1 MIGSSQRRLP
11 SFSFPFPL
19 PTTCT
24 MSTKFDSEGF
34 DLSPSSPNDIN
45 IIYEIGG
52 TTTTDEPIP
61 SSTDSK
67 ESSSPRSS
75 SCSDE
80 PTAKSEQL
88 KEQGNAHFRAG
99 NHLDAYDYY
108 TDAIE
113 AAPYGEGVGL
123 TGEELLRLKDEFD
136 ELQRETNAARHRAEM
151 DRRRNTNNNNNNS
164 SDKDEKKE
172 ENQEDTTKPQQVQEF
187 TPPKHIYG
195 HKLAIYYANR
205 AATLLHMG
213 RLDETIND
221 CTIAILYNPFYAKAY
236 IRRGTAH
243 ERNDDTEAALLDI
256 RRAYELQPGDKNTKK
271 SLDRLEKLEK
281 ERLEKLKEE
290 TMDKL
295 KDLGNSILGNFGLS
309 LDNFQ
314 AVQDPKTGGYSISFN
329 QNK

>member
-1 MIGSSQRRLP
+1 
-11 SFSFPFPL
+11 
-19 PTTCT
+19 

-34 DLSPSSPNDIN
+34 DLSTSSPNDSN

-61 SSTDSK
+61 SSADSK
-67 ESSSPRSS
+67 ESSSPNSS
-75 SCSDE
+75 SCSDDE

-136 ELQRETNAARHRAEM
+136 ELQREKNAARHRAEM
-151 DRRRNTNNNNNNS
+151 DRRRNTNNNN

-172 ENQEDTTKPQQVQEF
+172 ENQEDSKPPKVQEF

-195 HKLAIYYANR
+195 HKLAIYHANR

-236 IRRGTAH
+236 IRRGSAH
-243 ERNDDTEAALLDI
+243 ERNEDTEAALLDL
-256 RRAYELQPGDKNTKK
+256 RRAYELQPGDTTTKK
-271 SLDRLEKLEK
+271 SLDRLETLEK